1 MRTRVGGAPRGS
13 KYPKILRMSLME
25 APLQYDYKIEF
36 GPRRLDP
43 EPHGIQLARGPA
55 AVAVTRA
62 SADRAATWQVSHDL
76 LNWLQVRKLH

>member
-1 MRTRVGGAPRGS
+1 MWPVQIRTHIFPGLAPLKSNR
-13 KYPKILRMSLME
+13 LF
-25 APLQYDYKIEF
+25 PLQYDYKIEF